1 MHVCDR
7 VQTSDAAASVAEDAL
22 LSRWKAAL
30 TKSSSSSAT
39 TPDHASSNLTPS
51 EHAPNGGN
59 SASETSGG
67 GNSSS
72 KSGNSGVDPVAALV
86 KIVPHLRS
94 DKKAAKALSLLAALL
109 RAHVPPADARLGEA
123 NQPTFEN
130 HHSQGLNH
138 KALALEFHGALAI
151 AVSESRRVHDPSLR
165 LQYAALLTA
174 AFGSAPGSGGS
185 GSSSSSS
192 SGGGGNDHGAR
203 RAMSYFWPSPL
214 RADVAL
220 WCIAGWVFNATCAP
234 PPTSS
239 SSGSNSSQRPQA
251 QESSSSPSE
260 TYPVLVPVLAA
271 CVNVILE
278 GTSATAATAV
288 AAAPGSP
295 SSVSSSTIELY
306 KVRLVDVLQRLH
318 DRFREPWTTLSYRDQ
333 CIAVFEG
340 VLALPGSW
348 WPPPN
353 GKAKRNQVERWASSM
368 SARR

>member
-1 MHVCDR
+1 MAIFACVCMCAYP
-7 VQTSDAAASVAEDAL
+7 VQTSDVAASVAEDAL

-30 TKSSSSSAT
+30 NKSSSSSAT
-39 TPDHASSNLTPS
+39 TKDHVSSNLAPS
-51 EHAPNGGN
+51 EHAPN
-59 SASETSGG
+59 SG
-67 GNSSS
+67 
-72 KSGNSGVDPVAALV
+72 GNSGVDPVAALV

-123 NQPTFEN
+123 NKPTFED
-130 HHSQGLNH
+130 HHSQGLNP
-138 KALALEFHGALAI
+138 KALALEFHGALAV

-165 LQYAALLTA
+165 SQYAALLTA
-174 AFGSAPGSGGS
+174 AFGSAPGSDGPG
-185 GSSSSSS
+185 SSSS
-192 SGGGGNDHGAR
+192 SGGKGYGAR
-203 RAMSYFWPSPL
+203 RAMSYFWPAHL

-239 SSGSNSSQRPQA
+239 SGPNSNQRPQA

-260 TYPVLVPVLAA
+260 SFPVLVPVLAA

-278 GTSATAATAV
+278 GTSASAP
-288 AAAPGSP
+288 APGSP

-306 KVRLVDVLQRLH
+306 KVRLVDVLQRLY

-333 CIAVFEG
+333 CISVFEA